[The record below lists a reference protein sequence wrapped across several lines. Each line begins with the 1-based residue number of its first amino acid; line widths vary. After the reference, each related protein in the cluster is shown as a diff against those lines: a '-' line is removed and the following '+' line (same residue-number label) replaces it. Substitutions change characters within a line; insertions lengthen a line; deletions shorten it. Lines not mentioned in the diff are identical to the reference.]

1 MKSTYAD
8 DPAGDSGLD
17 SEKVEKMAALTVA
30 AARGLTPV
38 GQVILPLAQIAHSE
52 LAPPDAR
59 ALARAL
65 TRVIHGE
72 RDPVALAADLSPT
85 HAEILWETLAQIEAP
100 LPAEAELSRQAFSFE
115 ELIEKVAEACSGE
128 VMLWQRLWAFTE
140 ELSADDR
147 VPADVRALG
156 TVLRKI
162 LAGERQKHVLV
173 ELSPAHRDAVE
184 QLLDWLIQ

>member
-30 AARGLTPV
+30 AARGLT
-38 GQVILPLAQIAHSE
+38 
-52 LAPPDAR
+52 PDAR

-140 ELSADDR
+140 ELSADER

>member
-8 DPAGDSGLD
+8 DPAGGSGPD
-17 SEKVEKMAALTVA
+17 SEKIEKMVALTIA
-30 AARGLTPV
+30 AARGLTPAA
-38 GQVILPLAQIAHSE
+38 QTLLPLMQISGSD

-72 RDPVALAADLSPT
+72 RDPVALAADLSPAHT
-85 HAEILWETLAQIEAP
+85 EILWETLAQIEAP
-100 LPAEAELSRQAFSFE
+100 LPAAAELSRQGLSFE

-140 ELSADDR
+140 ELSADER
-147 VPADVRALG
+147 LPADVRALG
-156 TVLRKI
+156 IVLRRI
-162 LAGERQKHVLV
+162 LAGERQKHVLA
-173 ELSPAHRDAVE
+173 ELSPAHRNAVT
-184 QLLDWLIQ
+184 QLLDWLNQ

>member
-140 ELSADDR
+140 ELSADER